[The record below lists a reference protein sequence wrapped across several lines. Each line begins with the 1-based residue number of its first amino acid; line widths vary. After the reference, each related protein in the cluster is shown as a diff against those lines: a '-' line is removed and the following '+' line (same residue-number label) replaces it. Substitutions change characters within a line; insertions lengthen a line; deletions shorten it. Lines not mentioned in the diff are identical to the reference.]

1 MRFAALPGEQVL
13 PKYTEDYNQLP
24 ALDKTIDDSH
34 INSSSGS
41 ELAGK
46 YSVMEKIGEGRFA
59 QVRNCRTVR
68 GDDEDEED
76 AEVSLER
83 TLTNH
88 KLHAHDFVEPHRS
101 HSV

>member
-1 MRFAALPGEQVL
+1 MCVFDAWARGQVL

-34 INSSSGS
+34 IHSSSGS

-46 YSVMEKIGEGRFA
+46 YAVMEKIGEGRFA

-68 GDDEDEED
+68 AEDEDEED
-76 AEVSLER
+76 AEVS
-83 TLTNH
+83 
-88 KLHAHDFVEPHRS
+88 
-101 HSV
+101 